1 VSEVV
6 EHKKKRGRETA
17 GDMVRS
23 LGLVL
28 AGVVVVFFFAQPPD
42 SDIERLRPVD
52 AAGDISAFRADAPAA
67 AVPEGLP
74 ERWVST
80 VSLLTGEPR
89 ALRIGYNTPTGA
101 YAEYAA
107 STAPAAGLVEDLTG
121 RGERLDPVDVG
132 GASWEQYRDSDGSLS
147 LVRAYGPVTVVVG
160 TLRATAPLS
169 ELRVLAGSLTVG

>member
-1 VSEVV
+1 MV

-23 LGLVL
+23 LGLVM

-42 SDIERLRPVD
+42 SDTERIRPVD
-52 AAGDISAFRADAPAA
+52 AAGDVRAFRADAPAA
-67 AVPEGLP
+67 VAPGGLP
-74 ERWVST
+74 DRWVST
-80 VSLLTGEPR
+80 VSSLTGEPR

-107 STAPAAGLVEDLTG
+107 STAPAAEVVEDLTG

-132 GASWEQYRDSDGSLS
+132 GATWEQYRDGDGSLS
-147 LVRAYGPVTVVVG
+147 LVRAYGAVTVVVG

-169 ELRVLAGSLTVG
+169 ELRVLAGSLTVA

>member
-1 VSEVV
+1 MV
-6 EHKKKRGRETA
+6 ERKKKRGRETA

-23 LGLVL
+23 LGLVM

-42 SDIERLRPVD
+42 SDTERIRPVD
-52 AAGDISAFRADAPAA
+52 VAGDINAFRADAPAA
-67 AVPEGLP
+67 AAPGGLP
-74 ERWVST
+74 DRWVST
-80 VSLLTGEPR
+80 VSALIGEPR

-107 STAPAAGLVEDLTG
+107 SSAPSAQVVEDLTG

-132 GASWEQYRDSDGSLS
+132 DATWEQYRDGDGSLS
-147 LVRAYGPVTVVVG
+147 LVRAYGAVTVVVG

-169 ELRVLAGSLTVG
+169 ELRVLAGSLTVA